1 MRIARTL
8 SGYLIRETVAYCA
21 LAFAILMGLLLV
33 QNLLRRLDE
42 LFLVGITAADFRI
55 VLACIAPMVASYA
68 LPLAFLVGL
77 VLALRRLGGDG
88 EIEGMRAAG
97 LSPNAI
103 LLPALGLGLVVT
115 LTLYWLLGDVEH
127 VSRRKMVQ
135 LFKTV
140 AARGA
145 ILEPGKFREVGDR
158 LVFVE
163 ERERDG
169 ELRGIMIYDQSQ
181 PAHPYRIFARRG
193 RFEFEPERAQIRLD
207 LFEGDVHLEPRPD
220 HPERYERI
228 VFEAF
233 SYHVDVGPILGAD
246 FGPVRPK
253 QMSRSELEA
262 VLARAAAGD
271 PLRELDQ
278 KNPVEYAI
286 EIERRRTQP
295 LAPLL
300 FAGCGVPIV
309 LATERRGRNVGLL
322 LALLT
327 ALLYY
332 ALAAG
337 SEIAVRDAWVSP
349 RVGGWIPNLLFT
361 VAGAAFCY
369 AQRDRILE

>member
-21 LAFAILMGLLLV
+21 LAFAVLMGLLLV

-42 LFLVGITAADFRI
+42 LFLVGLTGADLRV

-68 LPLAFLVGL
+68 LPLAFLIGL

-97 LSPNAI
+97 LSTGTI
-103 LLPALGLGLVVT
+103 LLPALGLGLAAS
-115 LTLYWLLGDVEH
+115 LTLFWLLGDVEH

-145 ILEPGKFREVGDR
+145 ILEPGKFREVGQR

-163 ERERDG
+163 ERDRSG
-169 ELRGIMIYDQSQ
+169 ELRGVMIYDHSQ

-193 RFEFEPERAQIRLD
+193 RFEFEPERAQIRLE
-207 LFEGDVHLEPRPD
+207 LFDGDVHLEPRPE

-233 SYHVDVGPILGAD
+233 SYRVDVGPILGAD

-253 QMSRSELEA
+253 QMSLAELKT

-332 ALAAG
+332 ALSAG
-337 SEIAVRDAWVSP
+337 SEIAVREAWVSP
-349 RVGGWIPNLLFT
+349 RIGGWTPNF
-361 VAGAAFCY
+361 VFAAAAAAFY
-369 AQRDRILE
+369 FAQRDRIFE